1 MFLEILKQNN
11 LVLEENSP
19 SEILEVTKEMHL
31 RQIGSW
37 QNMNDDN
44 KQKYFWNKYFPG
56 FNTSLSLKVGKNY
69 LEENLN

>member
-1 MFLEILKQNN
+1 MEIIKQNN
-11 LVLEENSP
+11 LILEENSS
-19 SEILEVTKEMHL
+19 SEILEVTKEMYL

-37 QNMNDDN
+37 QTSMNDDI

-56 FNTSLSLKVGKNY
+56 FNTSLSLKVGKKY